1 MDFLRLS
8 PIKDLI
14 EKFEEFRDQIENK
27 HFRQI
32 S

>member
-14 EKFEEFRDQIENK
+14 EKFEDFRDQIENRY
-27 HFRQI
+27 FRKM

>member
-14 EKFEEFRDQIENK
+14 EKFEEFRDQFEK
-27 HFRQI
+27 RHCRKM